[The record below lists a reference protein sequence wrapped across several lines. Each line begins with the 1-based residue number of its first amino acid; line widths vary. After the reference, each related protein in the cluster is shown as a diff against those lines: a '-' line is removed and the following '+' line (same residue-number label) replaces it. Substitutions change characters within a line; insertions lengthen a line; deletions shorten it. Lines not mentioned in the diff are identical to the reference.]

1 MFASRASIGVM
12 GLGDAATC
20 PSVEQLEGVV
30 DPTDPCQNPVAS
42 LPVST
47 VPTAGP
53 TASQIL
59 FGTPAS
65 VPTPAQIMAGASPTV
80 TPAIPGLIST
90 ATQPATPVVTNTVV
104 LAIAGIAAVFFIMMA
119 AKK

>member
-12 GLGDAATC
+12 GLGDAASC
-20 PSVEQLEGVV
+20 PSIEQLQGVV
-30 DPTDPCQNPVAS
+30 DPTDPCQNPIAS

-47 VPTAGP
+47 VPSGGP

-65 VPTPAQIMAGASPTV
+65 VPTAAQIMAGASPTV
-80 TPAIPGLIST
+80 TPAIPGLISSAT
-90 ATQPATPVVTNTVV
+90 ASATPVVSNTVIF
-104 LAIAGIAAVFFIMMA
+104 AAAGIGILFFIVMA
-119 AKK
+119 SKR